1 MVPIWWQMNVTI
13 KDLPPRLHRA
23 LKARAL
29 ANKRSLNWE
38 VIDIIE
44 QAVERRPLDVEEFLT
59 RIAPVRERIK
69 GPHLSEV
76 LLTRAKGEGR
86 K

>member
-1 MVPIWWQMNVTI
+1 MNVTI

-23 LKARAL
+23 LKARAQ

-44 QAVERRPLDVEEFLT
+44 RAVERRPLDVEDFLT

-69 GPHLSEV
+69 GPPLSEV
-76 LLTRAKGEGR
+76 LLTRAKSEGR